1 MPENIALSGFQRQQT
16 TLGRKALF
24 RVKGEDG
31 QLQLSSN
38 NLNAKGADIIND
50 GNGSTLVQTKN
61 NVNLTALSVGF
72 DEKMGAGNH
81 YRHEKV

>member
-1 MPENIALSGFQRQQT
+1 MLENIALSGFQRQQT
-16 TLGRKALF
+16 TLGRKAVF
-24 RVKGEDG
+24 HVKGEEG

-72 DEKMGAGNH
+72 DEKMGKRRNCGD
-81 YRHEKV
+81 